1 MSRIT
6 GATEGGAYNARRFH
20 RRTTMNTAPR
30 RLHLLVAFFL
40 IYFIWGSTYLAIRY
54 AVETLPPFL
63 MAGLRFVIA
72 GLLMYGFLR
81 LRGAANPSREQWLK
95 LSVVGIFMFLCG
107 NGFVVWAEQY
117 ITSGLAALLVALLPL
132 WLMLF
137 DWLWA
142 RGPKPSP
149 TALCGIA
156 LGIAGTVLL
165 LDPGSVAG
173 SDIHLPGALMV
184 LLASVCWAFGSIYS
198 KRFRHPPSI
207 FMSAA
212 CQMIGGGI
220 ALVLTA
226 VVLGETDTFAWR
238 EVSAISFGSFLYLMV
253 FGSMVAISAY
263 VWLLQNASASSI
275 STYAFVNP
283 AVAIFLGWLVADEAI
298 TPHILAG
305 AGIILAGVVLVIRA
319 SARASAK

>member
-1 MSRIT
+1 MRAS
-6 GATEGGAYNARRFH
+6 H
-20 RRTTMNTAPR
+20 RRVSMNTSPK
-30 RLHLLVAFFL
+30 RLQLLVAFFL

-54 AVETLPPFL
+54 AIETLPPFL
-63 MAGLRFVIA
+63 MAGVRFLAA
-72 GLLMYGFLR
+72 GVLMYAFLR
-81 LRGAANPSREQWLK
+81 LRGAANPSHEQWLK
-95 LSVVGIFMFLCG
+95 LGVVGVFMFLCG

-137 DWLWA
+137 DWWWA

-149 TALCGIA
+149 MALCGIA

-165 LDPGSVAG
+165 LDPGSIAG
-173 SDIHLPGALMV
+173 SDVHLSGALMV

-212 CQMIGGGI
+212 CQMIGGGV
-220 ALVLTA
+220 ALLLTA
-226 VVLGETDTFAWR
+226 LALGETDGFAWR
-238 EVSAISFGSFLYLMV
+238 EVSAVSFGSFLYLMV

-283 AVAIFLGWLVADEAI
+283 TVAIFLGWLIGGEDI
-298 TPHILAG
+298 TTHILIG

-319 SARASAK
+319 SARQTR

>member
-1 MSRIT
+1 
-6 GATEGGAYNARRFH
+6 
-20 RRTTMNTAPR
+20 MNTSSR

-54 AVETLPPFL
+54 AVETLPPFT
-63 MAGLRFVIA
+63 A

-81 LRGAANPSREQWLK
+81 LRGAANPSGEQWVK
-95 LSVVGIFMFLCG
+95 LSVAGVFMFLCG
-107 NGFVVWAEQY
+107 NGFVVWAEQH

-142 RGPKPSP
+142 NGPKPSRM
-149 TALCGIA
+149 ALCGIA

-173 SDIHLPGALMV
+173 TDIHLPGALMV

-220 ALVLTA
+220 ALLLTA
-226 VVLGETDTFAWR
+226 LVLGETDGFAWR
-238 EVSAISFGSFLYLMV
+238 EVSAVSAGSFLYLMV
-253 FGSMVAISAY
+253 AGSMVAISAY
-263 VWLLQNASASSI
+263 VWLLQHASASSI

-283 AVAIFLGWLVADEAI
+283 AVAIFLGWLIADEAI

-319 SARASAK
+319 SARKASSNDNHERH

>member
-1 MSRIT
+1 MPVENSTHR
-6 GATEGGAYNARRFH
+6 AR
-20 RRTTMNTAPR
+20 
-30 RLHLLVAFFL
+30 LLVAFFL

-54 AVETLPPFL
+54 AVETIPPFL
-63 MAGLRFVIA
+63 MAGTRFLVA
-72 GLLMYGFLR
+72 GLLMYAFLR
-81 LRGAANPSREQWLK
+81 VRGASNPSGVQWLQ
-95 LSVVGIFMFLCG
+95 LSVVGIFMFVIG

-142 RGPKPSP
+142 QGPKPTRS
-149 TALCGIA
+149 ALCGIA

-165 LDPGSVAG
+165 LDPASIAG
-173 SDIHLPGALMV
+173 SDIYLPGAVMV
-184 LLASVCWAFGSIYS
+184 LLASVGWAIGSIYS
-198 KRFRHPPSI
+198 KKFQHPPSI

-212 CQMIGGGI
+212 CQMIGGGL
-220 ALVLTA
+220 ALLLTA
-226 VVLGETDTFAWR
+226 LVLGETANFNWR
-238 EVSAISFGSFLYLMV
+238 AVSAVSLGGFFYLMV
-253 FGSMVAISAY
+253 LGSMVAISAY
-263 VWLLQNASASSI
+263 VWLLQNASAASI

-283 AVAIFLGWLVADEAI
+283 AVAIFLGWLIGGEAI

-319 SARASAK
+319 ASTSKR